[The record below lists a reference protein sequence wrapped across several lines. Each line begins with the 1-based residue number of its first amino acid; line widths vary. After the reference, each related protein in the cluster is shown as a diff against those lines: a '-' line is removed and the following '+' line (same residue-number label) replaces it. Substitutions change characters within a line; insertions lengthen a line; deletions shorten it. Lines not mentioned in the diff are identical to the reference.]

1 MKNDDKMRT
10 KNILPLLV
18 EFSIPAII
26 GMLVNAIY
34 NIVDRMFIG
43 NAPELGAIGLAGISI
58 CYPVTLVL
66 MAISLMIG
74 MGGATRFS
82 IALGQGKKEEAGKY
96 MGNGLTLTIILGL
109 VFMILG
115 NVFLAPMLRLLGAS
129 KTVLPYAENYLS
141 IILYGAVF
149 QCIAMAGN
157 NFSRAQGNPKNAM
170 ISQLIGAGFNILFDY
185 ILICIFHMGMQWSCF
200 CNDWWTVFK
209 CFMAT
214 CIFIWKKN
222 DYSFKCNFIEITVE
236 YFKTNYSNRNTCIF
250 NANIE

>member
-1 MKNDDKMRT
+1 MF
-10 KNILPLLV
+10 
-18 EFSIPAII
+18 FSTN
-26 GMLVNAIY
+26 VT
-34 NIVDRMFIG
+34 FIR
-43 NAPELGAIGLAGISI
+43 
-58 CYPVTLVL
+58 C
-66 MAISLMIG
+66 
-74 MGGATRFS
+74 F
-82 IALGQGKKEEAGKY
+82 
-96 MGNGLTLTIILGL
+96 
-109 VFMILG
+109 
-115 NVFLAPMLRLLGAS
+115 

-185 ILICIFHMGMQWSCF
+185 ILICIFHMGMKGVA

-222 DYSFKCNFIEITVE
+222 DYSFKYNFIEITVE